1 MLAVSGEEDDDAEED
16 EDLDIESD
24 DDALENSLE

>member
-1 MLAVSGEEDDDAEED
+1 MLVVSGEEDDDAEED